1 MLSDGSKSIHTVIP
15 SFMGER
21 DVCGVGGGAVGTA
34 GERGESGGG
43 GAVVSLHSKMSV
55 G

>member
-1 MLSDGSKSIHTVIP
+1 MGTA
-15 SFMGER
+15 GER
-21 DVCGVGGGAVGTA
+21 GESGGGGAVVSQDVCGVGGGAVGTA